1 MPQQDRDEVAQLTAL
16 AGLAVPEARLAALTA
31 GLALAKGIAAAL
43 AAVAYG
49 ETEPASRFQPPAPDR

>member
-1 MPQQDRDEVAQLTAL
+1 MPEQDRDEVAQLTAR
-16 AGLAVPEARLAALTA
+16 AGLAVPEARLAALSA
-31 GLALAKGIAAAL
+31 GLALVKVIGAAL